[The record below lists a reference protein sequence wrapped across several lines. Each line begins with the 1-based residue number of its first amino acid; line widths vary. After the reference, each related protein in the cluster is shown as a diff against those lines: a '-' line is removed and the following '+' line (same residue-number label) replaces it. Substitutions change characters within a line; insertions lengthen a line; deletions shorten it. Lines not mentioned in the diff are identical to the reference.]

1 MVKPTEIEKEVN
13 EKGSI
18 KKFIKTAILCIA
30 VFALL
35 VLIVLGATGKLN
47 PVTEPIVFIT
57 DKTCQ
62 FVVMG
67 DTSRAICSDG
77 SQYKVELLVNP
88 LP

>member
-1 MVKPTEIEKEVN
+1 MTKEILTDAKEGRKIVKTILIATTV
-13 EKGSI
+13 I
-18 KKFIKTAILCIA
+18 VFLLIMAILAI
-30 VFALL
+30 
-35 VLIVLGATGKLN
+35 TGDLFPK
-47 PVTEPIVFIT
+47 TEPIVSIN
-57 DKTCQ
+57 DKSCQ